1 MHEYVLNNGVK
12 MPSVGIGT
20 FLLEP
25 ADAENSV
32 RVALQAGYRL
42 VDTANMYMNERAV
55 GRGMRASGVK
65 REDIFLSTK
74 LWPNEY
80 TNENAVDET
89 LERLGTD
96 YIDLLFVHQ
105 PTASWREG
113 YKKLIKAYEE
123 GKILSIGVSN
133 FEGEFIEQL
142 LDEFDVKPQVFQCEC
157 HPFFP
162 QIETRKITDKENIR
176 LMSWFPLGGKNSKG
190 DLLGNETIVA
200 LATKYGK
207 SPAQIVLKWHT
218 QMGFV
223 VIPGSKNPEHIK
235 DNIDIFD
242 FELTEEDMASIA
254 RLNKGERIHPR
265 TPEALVRYA
274 GFKPTYEEA

>member
-1 MHEYVLNNGVK
+1 MKEYVLNNGVK

-25 ADAENSV
+25 KDAENSV
-32 RVALQAGYRL
+32 RVALQSGYRL

-55 GRGMRASGVK
+55 GKGMRESGVK

-80 TNENAVDET
+80 ENDNAVDET
-89 LERLGTD
+89 LERLDTD

-105 PTASWREG
+105 PTANWREG
-113 YKKLIKAYEE
+113 YKRLIKAYDE
-123 GKILSIGVSN
+123 GKIRSIGVSN
-133 FEGEFIEQL
+133 FEGKFIEQL
-142 LDEFDVKPQVFQCEC
+142 LEEFDVKPQVFQCEC

-162 QIETRKITDKENIR
+162 QVETRKITDKENIR
-176 LMSWFPLGGKNSKG
+176 LMSWFPLGGKNSKEE
-190 DLLGNETIVA
+190 LLGNEIINEIAV
-200 LATKYGK
+200 KYGK
-207 SPAQIVLKWHT
+207 TPAQTVLKWHT

-235 DNIDIFD
+235 ANINIFD
-242 FELTEEDMASIA
+242 FELTPDDMAKIA
-254 RLNKGERIHPR
+254 TLNRGRQIHPR

-274 GFKPTYEEA
+274 NFKPTYEEK